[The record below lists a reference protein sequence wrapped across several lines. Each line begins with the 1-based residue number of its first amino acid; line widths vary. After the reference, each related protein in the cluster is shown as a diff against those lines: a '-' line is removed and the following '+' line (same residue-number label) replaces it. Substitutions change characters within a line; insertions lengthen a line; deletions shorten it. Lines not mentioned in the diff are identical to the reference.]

1 MGIRLLAAR
10 LRRDEVVEDWFVFI
24 REIRGSNVQLFHIRI
39 GQAQLFSRQIRMS
52 GLGNL
57 STNSTNFHEWGSAYA
72 LRGYGV
78 MKWLRTDWW
87 FIREIRGS
95 NVQRFHIRVGQAQL
109 FFSGSGYVAYE
120 VYPRIIQIFTNRER
134 LRRGF
139 SLSVWFVFI
148 REIRGSNFY
157 RFHIRVGQAQSFF
170 SGSGY
175 VAYEVYPRIIQ
186 IFMNRDPPTR
196 CAATAW
202 WSGWGLIRVY
212 SRNLWFKTQR
222 TTRFWRRSAYLKLSK
237 MANLKSVMAK

>member
-1 MGIRLLAAR
+1 M
-10 LRRDEVVEDWFVFI
+10 FI

-139 SLSVWFVFI
+139 SLSV
-148 REIRGSNFY
+148 
-157 RFHIRVGQAQSFF
+157 
-170 SGSGY
+170 
-175 VAYEVYPRIIQ
+175 
-186 IFMNRDPPTR
+186 
-196 CAATAW
+196 
-202 WSGWGLIRVY
+202 
-212 SRNLWFKTQR
+212 
-222 TTRFWRRSAYLKLSK
+222 
-237 MANLKSVMAK
+237 